1 MLSGIVNFYFLA
13 FTFII
18 GFLIGKL
25 LFKSK
30 MEDLRQNMA
39 DLYLE
44 NQALTLKIQK
54 LEAESKRKPI
64 GVI

>member
-25 LFKSK
+25 LFKSE

-54 LEAESKRKPI
+54 LEAESKRKSI

>member
-1 MLSGIVNFYFLA
+1 M
-13 FTFII
+13 FII

-25 LFKSK
+25 CFKNK
-30 MEDLRQNMA
+30 MEDLRQSMA

-54 LEAESKRKPI
+54 LEAKPEKKLI
-64 GVI
+64 GVV

>member
-1 MLSGIVNFYFLA
+1 MSGGIINFYFLA
-13 FTFII
+13 FMFII

-25 LFKSK
+25 SSKNK

-44 NQALTLKIQK
+44 NQALTLKIQE
-54 LEAESKRKPI
+54 LEAKSKKKNFS
-64 GVI
+64 VV

>member
-1 MLSGIVNFYFLA
+1 MSSVIVNFYFLA
-13 FTFII
+13 FMFII

-25 LFKSK
+25 CFKNK
-30 MEDLRQNMA
+30 MEDLRQSMA

-54 LEAESKRKPI
+54 LEAKPEKKLI
-64 GVI
+64 GVV